1 MGAMTAGPH
10 PAEYLLARRVLL
22 DALDALGPHRDAVVL
37 VGAQAVY
44 LHTGDGDLAVAPT
57 TTDAD
62 IVLSPDRLRDEP
74 LLDEALRG
82 AGFVPGV
89 DPGMWR
95 GAGGVALD
103 LMVPE
108 ALSGSRGRRGARLP
122 VHGSR
127 VARRTTGLEPAL
139 VDNEARDITS
149 FDDTDARH
157 HVIRVAGPAA
167 LLVAKVI
174 KIEDR
179 SGQPDR
185 RRPKDGLDV
194 FRLLQTSETHPLATR
209 LAELA
214 GDPLAGDVTRSA
226 MTSLAS
232 HGRQPDG
239 PLGSLAAL
247 AVGGLADPV
256 TVTASLVALV
266 EDLLTDYEGLM
277 GR

>member
-1 MGAMTAGPH
+1 
-10 PAEYLLARRVLL
+10 
-22 DALDALGPHRDAVVL
+22 
-37 VGAQAVY
+37 
-44 LHTGDGDLAVAPT
+44 
-57 TTDAD
+57 
-62 IVLSPDRLRDEP
+62 
-74 LLDEALRG
+74 
-82 AGFVPGV
+82 
-89 DPGMWR
+89 
-95 GAGGVALD
+95 
-103 LMVPE
+103 MVPE
-108 ALSGSRGRRGARLP
+108 ALSGSRGRRGAWLP

-139 VDNEARDITS
+139 VDNEARDIAS

-157 HVIRVAGPAA
+157 HVFRVAGPAA
-167 LLVAKVI
+167 LLVTKVI
-174 KIEDR
+174 KIDDR

-194 FRLLQTSETHPLATR
+194 LRLLQTSETHPLATR

-214 GDPLAGDVTRSA
+214 NDPLAGDVTRAA

-247 AVGGLADPV
+247 TVGGLADPV

-266 EDLLTDYEGLM
+266 EDLLTDYEGLV